1 MPRITLPT
9 LPATN
14 EPLLREKSFSDVNDA
29 YTASVYARTD
39 AADPDSGIMST
50 LNGRLTVNNL
60 SNQFEVKAE
69 HIQPEQATLARSASM
84 LDTSTIYGNGTVA
97 PVIGIQAG
105 ERFFTLPGCSLRWYQ
120 PYATTVSLMNWSF
133 FVSFNCWRGAYLSL
147 ESEFKDNVNTPITL
161 RCVLDGSVVSGSRRY
176 LGQNMFHCLSP
187 GAKGGSDGPTVG
199 PGCEAVDFWK
209 RKQQP
214 DKLELASFAIP
225 GSPSDKP

>member
-60 SNQFEVKAE
+60 GNQFEVKAE

-84 LDTSTIYGNGTVA
+84 LDTSTIYGNGTVD

-105 ERFFTLPGCSLRWYQ
+105 ERFFTLP
-120 PYATTVSLMNWSF
+120 P
-133 FVSFNCWRGAYLSL
+133 
-147 ESEFKDNVNTPITL
+147 
-161 RCVLDGSVVSGSRRY
+161 CV
-176 LGQNMFHCLSP
+176 
-187 GAKGGSDGPTVG
+187 AKPNLKPTDDV
-199 PGCEAVDFWK
+199 PCN
-209 RKQQP
+209 
-214 DKLELASFAIP
+214 L
-225 GSPSDKP
+225 